1 MGPRSIREYEFDGF
15 QVEVA
20 SRRLRKAGSTPVELS
35 ARGFDVLLYL
45 LQHPG
50 EDVSKERLLLAAW
63 PNVVVEENNL
73 NQAITA
79 LRRAL
84 GDRRDE
90 PRYIMTV
97 AGRGYRFVASVVA
110 HEATDTPES
119 APELALVPE
128 PRRVSRTMLLVVG
141 ALVALGVAAIMMM
154 RSSSESV
161 RGEITSVAVLPFR
174 AIVAEQSNPAL
185 QLGMA
190 DALIAQLSE
199 LPDIAVSPLS
209 SVARHTRAD
218 EDPIEIGRT
227 LGVSAVLEGT
237 LQKEGDRLRVTSR
250 LLRVSDGHTLWS
262 GRFDE
267 RVTGIFQVQDSIAG
281 LVMLT
286 LSEQLGKPAP
296 KHLAKRPTLNP
307 EAYQLYASGIYN
319 WLRRDI
325 DATDAAV
332 ADFKAAIR
340 EDPDYAMAWASLAGV
355 LCAQSAFGI
364 KPAVVVLSEAKLA
377 AQHALDLDSELAE
390 AHATMG
396 HVLVQLEHRYAEG
409 ERYYQRAR
417 ELNPSL
423 GFARLWS
430 SINFLN
436 LGRPDDALAQARRA
450 QELEPANLAFSAH
463 VGRVLY
469 YSRQYAAAIEH
480 LDRLLTLMPTF
491 ADARSISGRAL
502 MHQGK
507 TEAALAQFA
516 ARNRPSPGSFGD
528 VGRAYA
534 MAGRPIEAHAE
545 IDKLREKALAGFGM
559 SYDIAGIHALLGE
572 FGPACDALTEAL
584 NDHSQLVGTL
594 RLDPDFDRMRE
605 QPCVA
610 DVIRKLDAT

>member
-15 QVEVA
+15 RVEVA
-20 SRRLRKAGSTPVELS
+20 SRRLRKADSTPVELS

-50 EDVSKERLLLAAW
+50 EDVSKEHLLHAAW
-63 PNVVVEENNL
+63 PNLVVEENNL

-97 AGRGYRFVASVVA
+97 AGRGYRFVASVTV
-110 HEATDTPES
+110 HEAVDEPAS
-119 APELALVPE
+119 APK
-128 PRRVSRTMLLVVG
+128 MKLLLIVG
-141 ALVALGVAAIMMM
+141 ALVAFGVAAIVMT
-154 RSSSESV
+154 RTSGETAG
-161 RGEITSVAVLPFR
+161 GEITSVAVLPFR
-174 AIVAEQSNPAL
+174 AIVAEQSNPPL

-209 SVARHTRAD
+209 SVAKHTRAD

-267 RVTGIFQVQDSIAG
+267 KVTGIFQVQDSIAG

-286 LSEQLGKPAP
+286 LAEQLGKPPP
-296 KHLAKRPTLNP
+296 KHLAKRSTLNP

-364 KPAVVVLSEAKLA
+364 KPAVAVLPEAKLA

-396 HVLVQLEHRYAEG
+396 HVLVQLEHRYVEG

-436 LGRPDDALAQARRA
+436 LGRPEDALAQARRA
-450 QELEPANLAFSAH
+450 QELEPGNLAFSAN

-469 YSRQYAAAIEH
+469 YSHQYEAAIAH

-491 ADARSISGRAL
+491 ADARSLSGRAL
-502 MHQGK
+502 LHQGK
-507 TEAALAQFA
+507 TEAALTQFA
-516 ARNRPSPGSFGD
+516 AQNRTSPGSFGD
-528 VGRAYA
+528 MGRAYA
-534 MAGRPIEAHAE
+534 MAGRPTEAHAE
-545 IDKLREKALAGFGM
+545 IDKLRAKASAGFGM

-572 FGPACDALTEAL
+572 FGPACDSLNRALD
-584 NDHSQLVGTL
+584 DHSQLVGTL
-594 RLDPDFDRMRE
+594 RLDPDFDGMRE

>member
-15 QVEVA
+15 RVEVA
-20 SRRLRKAGSTPVELS
+20 SRRLRKADSTPVELS

-50 EDVSKERLLLAAW
+50 EDVSKEHLLHAAW
-63 PNVVVEENNL
+63 PNLVVEENNL

-97 AGRGYRFVASVVA
+97 AGRGYRFVASVTV
-110 HEATDTPES
+110 HEAVDEPAS
-119 APELALVPE
+119 APK
-128 PRRVSRTMLLVVG
+128 TKLLLIVG
-141 ALVALGVAAIMMM
+141 ALVAFGVAAIVMT
-154 RSSSESV
+154 RTSGETAG
-161 RGEITSVAVLPFR
+161 GEITSVAVLPFR
-174 AIVAEQSNPAL
+174 AIVAEQSNPPL

-209 SVARHTRAD
+209 SVAKHTRAD

-267 RVTGIFQVQDSIAG
+267 KVTGIFQVQDSIAG

-286 LSEQLGKPAP
+286 LAEQLGKPPP
-296 KHLAKRPTLNP
+296 KHLAKRSTLNP

-364 KPAVVVLSEAKLA
+364 KPAVAVLPEAKLA

-396 HVLVQLEHRYAEG
+396 HVLVQLRAPLCRGRAVLPASTRVEPEPGLCASVELHQLSESRPPG
-409 ERYYQRAR
+409 RRAR
-417 ELNPSL
+417 ASATRA
-423 GFARLWS
+423 GTRARQPRVFGQRGS
-430 SINFLN
+430 
-436 LGRPDDALAQARRA
+436 RPLLLA
-450 QELEPANLAFSAH
+450 S
-463 VGRVLY
+463 V
-469 YSRQYAAAIEH
+469 
-480 LDRLLTLMPTF
+480 
-491 ADARSISGRAL
+491 
-502 MHQGK
+502 
-507 TEAALAQFA
+507 
-516 ARNRPSPGSFGD
+516 
-528 VGRAYA
+528 
-534 MAGRPIEAHAE
+534 
-545 IDKLREKALAGFGM
+545 
-559 SYDIAGIHALLGE
+559 
-572 FGPACDALTEAL
+572 
-584 NDHSQLVGTL
+584 
-594 RLDPDFDRMRE
+594 
-605 QPCVA
+605 
-610 DVIRKLDAT
+610 